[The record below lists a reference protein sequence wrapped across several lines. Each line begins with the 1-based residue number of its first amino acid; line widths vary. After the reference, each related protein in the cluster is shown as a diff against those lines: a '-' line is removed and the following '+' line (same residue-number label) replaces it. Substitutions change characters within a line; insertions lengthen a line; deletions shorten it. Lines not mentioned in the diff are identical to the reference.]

1 MGDSYYLPIFFK
13 IMFPE
18 FVSLYKDENDNV
30 HLYVFP
36 GIDDNGKQI
45 YKNIDLNRVG
55 AEYKFTKNKDK
66 SIDFII
72 MGNIK
77 TIKCTMINIK
87 TGKPK
92 TFTFSI

>member
-1 MGDSYYLPIFFK
+1 MGYIIIPHNFDN
-13 IMFPE
+13 MFPE
-18 FVSLYKDENDNV
+18 FVSLYKDENNNV

-36 GIDDNGKQI
+36 GIDNNSKQI

-66 SIDFII
+66 SMDFII
-72 MGNIK
+72 LGNVK

-92 TFTFSI
+92 TFTFNI